1 MKAFRNFAHFLK
13 VYFALKKQVDPEKI
27 AETLGRPTTLELSEE
42 QAEYVELLFC
52 GPHDMP
58 MTIDRPDG
66 RPAGYVE
73 IKDHA
78 YKHEPA
84 EVARAFFKKWPRTDF
99 RYFMAL
105 SADGLALEFTN
116 ADPALDGV
124 ELIQAA
130 MVELGAIKKH
140 EDDGEW
146 YYQTAHPMTKRMAEY
161 ALSQAEPKS
170 KQHGIF
176 A

>member
-1 MKAFRNFAHFLK
+1 MPKAFRDFAHFLK
-13 VYFALKKQVDPEKI
+13 VYFALKKQVDPEKV
-27 AETLGRPTTLELSEE
+27 AATLGRPETLELSEG

-58 MTIDRPDG
+58 GTRE
-66 RPAGYVE
+66 RPAGFIE
-73 IKDHA
+73 IKDHE
-78 YKHEPA
+78 YPHEPP
-84 EVARAFFKKWPRTDF
+84 EIARAFFKQWPRTDF

-130 MVELGAIKKH
+130 MVKLGAIKKH

>member
-1 MKAFRNFAHFLK
+1 MKAFRNLAHFLK

-27 AETLGRPTTLELSEE
+27 AETLGRPTTLELTEE
-42 QAEYVELLFC
+42 QAMFVQDMFC
-52 GPHDMP
+52 GDIVRDILP
-58 MTIDRPDG
+58 R
-66 RPAGYVE
+66 
-73 IKDHA
+73 
-78 YKHEPA
+78 EPA
-84 EVARAFFKKWPRTDF
+84 PLAKDFFKEYPRTGF

-124 ELIQAA
+124 ELITAA
-130 MVELGAIKKH
+130 MVKLGAIKKH
-140 EDDGEW
+140 DDDGEW

-170 KQHGIF
+170 KQHGIL